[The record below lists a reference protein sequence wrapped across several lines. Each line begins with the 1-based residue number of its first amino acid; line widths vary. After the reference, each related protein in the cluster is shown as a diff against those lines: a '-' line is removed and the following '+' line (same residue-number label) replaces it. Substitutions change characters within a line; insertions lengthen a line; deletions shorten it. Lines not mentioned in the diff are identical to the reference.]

1 MKLSRIIAMT
11 MLTHFALTAARL
23 NGSLYALANKASAFT
38 VGVVIAL
45 FALVPMLIAVRTGRW
60 LDTVGP
66 RKPLS
71 AGLAMMLCG
80 TLLPAVFPYATADL
94 APLLVASALIGTG
107 SLLVQITSQHMVGHA
122 ADASNR
128 TAHFGWMAL
137 GFSTSGFL
145 GPVLTG
151 AAIDLVGHRLTYLMM
166 AAAVLGAAGVLWAGR
181 GELPARGQRRAAAEA
196 APVFD
201 LFRYPPLRD
210 ILIVTGLITM
220 SWDLQSFL
228 LPVHGTH
235 VGLSAWQI
243 GLVLGA
249 FSAATFA
256 IRAAMP
262 WLSRALREWQ
272 VLTYTL
278 VTAAVAFALMPLFSS
293 LGPLMAVMFLLGL
306 GLGAAQPNVM
316 SLLHAH
322 APADRVGEALGLRV
336 TIINGS
342 SVVLPL
348 VFGAFGA
355 VVGPSLAFWL
365 MAAVLAAGGILAARR
380 PQS

>member
-1 MKLSRIIAMT
+1 MKLAHTIA
-11 MLTHFALTAARL
+11 LSVLAHFALTSARL
-23 NGSLYALANKASAFT
+23 NGSLYALANGASAFT

-66 RKPLS
+66 RKPL
-71 AGLAMMLCG
+71 AIGLTLMLGG
-80 TLLPAVFPYATADL
+80 TLLPALFSYATADI

-107 SLLVQITSQHMVGHA
+107 SLLVQITSQHMVGYAVDA
-122 ADASNR
+122 AHR
-128 TAHFGWMAL
+128 TAHFGWLAL

-151 AAIDLVGHRLTYLMM
+151 AAIDLIGHRLTYLMM
-166 AAAVLGAAGVLWAGR
+166 TAAVLAALGVFAVNR
-181 GELPARGQRRAAAEA
+181 RRLPAHGRRAAADEA
-196 APVFD
+196 APVVDF
-201 LFRYPPLRD
+201 FRQPTLRD
-210 ILIVTGLITM
+210 VLIVTGLITM

-262 WLSRALREWQ
+262 WLSRAFSEWQ

-278 VTAAVAFALMPLFSS
+278 VTAAAAFALMPLFSS
-293 LGPLMAVMFLLGL
+293 LVPLMAVMFLLGL

-355 VVGPSLAFWL
+355 VLGPGVVFWL
-365 MAAVLAAGGILAARR
+365 MAAVLGASGFLAARR
-380 PQS
+380 PH